1 MIYLYRLDVLAAVV
15 QYVPDLSE
23 RQCVK
28 VLALAMLLSED
39 DVVRILGMCFTTRCV
54 FLFLTENCCIFD
66 LQKNLSV
73 VDGVLVWSASA
84 GAQPASKAAETK
96 KGKKSSSLSIDETVV
111 APADK
116 VLDVVRALLD
126 ATLQR
131 TSAFST
137 ILLSEAV
144 RILPL
149 HCAVLLL
156 RLVTHFMRGLCTAAA
171 PHTSNS
177 NATATTATDEHMKR
191 AAVWVEALLDG
202 HFSALALHAVSHAA
216 TRRALTYAMTTIRG
230 AEEAAEQVQTT
241 LGLWTH
247 INRIIH
253 NGGQQV
259 KPITSLY
266 QVEHLDLR

>member
-1 MIYLYRLDVLAAVV
+1 MI
-15 QYVPDLSE
+15 
-23 RQCVK
+23 
-28 VLALAMLLSED
+28 
-39 DVVRILGMCFTTRCV
+39 
-54 FLFLTENCCIFD
+54 
-66 LQKNLSV
+66 
-73 VDGVLVWSASA
+73 DGVLTWSAQANTQVVAKSA
-84 GAQPASKAAETK
+84 VK
-96 KGKKSSSLSIDETVV
+96 KGNKTLCSSVDETVS
-111 APADK
+111 PSADK
-116 VLDVVRALLD
+116 NLNIVKALLE

-156 RLVTHFMRGLCTAAA
+156 RLVTHFMHGLCAPADQCSVQALAVEGMSTAVAV
-171 PHTSNS
+171 
-177 NATATTATDEHMKR
+177 TDEHMKR
-191 AAVWVEALLDG
+191 AAVWVEAVLDG

-230 AEEAAEQVQTT
+230 AEEAAEQVQTA

-247 INRIIH
+247 INRIVH